1 MGSSSAPT
9 IEQYKELFGPD
20 AENLVLDA
28 QRRRRT
34 QRHHLPDKLKG
45 PSLYL
50 TDQVDGLIT
59 QPENSPFTSVIL
71 PYVHLDSPDG
81 KISWQVYNYDE
92 GLASRV
98 PYESAAR
105 VLTQTK
111 ESYSAYITRQGL
123 ALTLEHNFM
132 ASEEGR
138 KDFSRQLSQLIGSVQ
153 YSNDLACH
161 ICLLTAPSHERKE
174 AEKYAFND
182 RDAYQQIRQYVDSF
196 ALVNKSPIGLD
207 IAIEEAKM
215 YFKKWGAPPPNFLLC
230 SSRIAFQ
237 LNMTEPRTNALTQGP
252 VGQERLNAGMELP
265 SYRGIQIIN
274 TRSFAMET
282 GAAPR
287 DPFVRRVRVGE
298 YYTVHVNKD
307 LLQGALNTPVISLY
321 DQNRDCDVPLTLAAL
336 LRAAATNAEHYDRLE
351 RASNITFVIL
361 RPCWEHEMH
370 CAVLGNGGLQNL
382 GASFYGQSEVSC
394 YDDAQYGKWGMSF
407 KYHCK
412 PVITNPKGAMR
423 LFDIAFSSY
432 TGGGN
437 TKLQNYYEDN
447 ADESTMHQQ
456 FENWKSKVQSLDEA
470 FGMQTASLIC
480 MAFVDKKNTITPS
493 MLDPVCLQGPSS
505 LQGNTAGLHADP
517 ENIYSTFKPEM
528 IEWQDKVKAADENQV
543 GDDEYSNTN
552 MLEKYTNLCPNW
564 TLLHAFR
571 QTAGHAANQCDSHC
585 NAFFFEGSYKTFGNG
600 VVTKTVRGNGHLGH
614 SMQGCS
620 AVRSG
625 KGLQMPSVAPV
636 QLTHLV

>member
-1 MGSSSAPT
+1 MADGPSGSHDNRAPVHTTLLPNGDPGHSGGGTIMGTSNAPT
-9 IEQYKELFGPD
+9 IEQYRELFGPD
-20 AENLVLDA
+20 AENLILDS

-59 QPENSPFTSVIL
+59 SPDNSPFTSLIL

-81 KISWQVYNYDE
+81 KITWNVYNYDE

-111 ESYSAYITRQGL
+111 ESHNAYITRQGL
-123 ALTLEHNFM
+123 ALTLEHNFL

-207 IAIEEAKM
+207 VAIEEAKM

-237 LNMTEPRTNALTQGP
+237 LNMTEPRTNVLTQGA

-265 SYRGIQIIN
+265 SYRGINIIN

-298 YYTVHVNKD
+298 YYTVHVNRV
-307 LLQGALNTPVISLY
+307 ALNDVNLPVVSMY
-321 DQNRDCDVPLTLAAL
+321 DQNRDCDVPLTYANL
-336 LRAAATNAEHYDRLE
+336 LRAAATTEEHLDRLMN
-351 RASNITFVIL
+351 ADAVTLVIL

-394 YDDAQYGKWGMSF
+394 YDDAQYGK
-407 KYHCK
+407 C
-412 PVITNPKGAMR
+412 T
-423 LFDIAFSSY
+423 
-432 TGGGN
+432 
-437 TKLQNYYEDN
+437 
-447 ADESTMHQQ
+447 
-456 FENWKSKVQSLDEA
+456 
-470 FGMQTASLIC
+470 
-480 MAFVDKKNTITPS
+480 
-493 MLDPVCLQGPSS
+493 
-505 LQGNTAGLHADP
+505 
-517 ENIYSTFKPEM
+517 
-528 IEWQDKVKAADENQV
+528 
-543 GDDEYSNTN
+543 
-552 MLEKYTNLCPNW
+552 CPNP
-564 TLLHAFR
+564 LLI
-571 QTAGHAANQCDSHC
+571 
-585 NAFFFEGSYKTFGNG
+585 
-600 VVTKTVRGNGHLGH
+600 VL
-614 SMQGCS
+614 
-620 AVRSG
+620 
-625 KGLQMPSVAPV
+625 P
-636 QLTHLV
+636 THLHLSYCFQM